1 MTNLIPYLI
10 IHSPN
15 GQQNTFELR
24 DISYSIGRLPENKI
38 ALTEDPD
45 HQITRIKHC
54 ILTRNKG
61 QWIISDHSTNGTQVQ
76 VDQTLYD
83 IHQTETVLQP
93 GAVIQIGPWR
103 LTFHDPNTTQKSQR
117 QTPSFPPLPVP
128 SEGKF
133 IYKIAHVTLYY
144 QSTDQRQPIDCRP
157 QVNQML
163 SYMAQRNLD
172 NGEPIVCSY
181 QDLITAIWPNE
192 DNDNSQEINHNS
204 QEINGLA
211 REIRK
216 IFQQYS
222 PETDPTDFLK
232 TIRSF
237 GYLLNISCE
246 Q

>member
-1 MTNLIPYLI
+1 MINLIPYLI
-10 IHSPN
+10 IHSPS

-24 DISYSIGRLPENKI
+24 DISYSIGRLPENQI

-54 ILTRNKG
+54 TLTRNKG

-83 IHQTETVLQP
+83 LHQSEIARQSGT
-93 GAVIQIGPWR
+93 VIQIGPWR
-103 LTFHDPNTTQKSQR
+103 LTFHDPNTTRKSQR
-117 QTPSFPPLPVP
+117 QPQSSPPLPVP

-133 IYKIAHVTLYY
+133 IYKIAHATLYY
-144 QSTDQRQPIDCRP
+144 QSTGQRQPIDCRP

-163 SYMAQRNLD
+163 TYMAQRNLD
-172 NGEPIVCSY
+172 NQGEPIVCHY
-181 QDLITAIWPNE
+181 QDLIEAIWQNE
-192 DNDNSQEINHNS
+192 ENHNS
-204 QEINGLA
+204 LEINGLA

-216 IFQQYS
+216 ILQQYS
-222 PETDPTDFLK
+222 PETDPNHSLK
-232 TIRSF
+232 TIRRL

-246 Q
+246 W